1 MCEMPSTA
9 FFVHLACTIGAH
21 SYFCFVLTNWRIM
34 GAGDKRMNAEIITSI
49 ILSTATLLGTILTVW
64 SGSKLTAYRIEQLE
78 KRVSE
83 YNNTKL
89 RMYEAE
95 KKQEVDENRLKVCE
109 HRLSDIE
116 EALRSEK

>member
-1 MCEMPSTA
+1 
-9 FFVHLACTIGAH
+9 
-21 SYFCFVLTNWRIM
+21 
-34 GAGDKRMNAEIITSI
+34 MNAEIVTSI
-49 ILSTATLLGTILTVW
+49 IVSAATLLGTMLTVW
-64 SGSKLTAYRIEQLE
+64 SGSKLTAYRIEQLV
-78 KRVSE
+78 KRVNE

-116 EALRSEK
+116 EVIRREK

>member
-1 MCEMPSTA
+1 
-9 FFVHLACTIGAH
+9 
-21 SYFCFVLTNWRIM
+21 
-34 GAGDKRMNAEIITSI
+34 MNAEIVTSI
-49 ILSTATLLGTILTVW
+49 IVSAATLLGPMLTVW

-78 KRVSE
+78 KRVNE

-116 EALRSEK
+116 EVIRREK

>member
-1 MCEMPSTA
+1 
-9 FFVHLACTIGAH
+9 
-21 SYFCFVLTNWRIM
+21 
-34 GAGDKRMNAEIITSI
+34 MNAEIVTSI
-49 ILSTATLLGTILTVW
+49 IVSAATLLGTMLTVW

-78 KRVSE
+78 KRVNE

-95 KKQEVDENRLKVCE
+95 NKQEVDENRLKVCE

-116 EALRSEK
+116 EVIRREK

>member
-1 MCEMPSTA
+1 MS
-9 FFVHLACTIGAH
+9 
-21 SYFCFVLTNWRIM
+21 
-34 GAGDKRMNAEIITSI
+34 AEIITTI
-49 ILSTATLLGTILTVW
+49 IVSVATLIGTVITVY

-78 KRVSE
+78 KRVNE

-116 EALRSEK
+116 EAMKNEK

>member
-1 MCEMPSTA
+1 M
-9 FFVHLACTIGAH
+9 
-21 SYFCFVLTNWRIM
+21 
-34 GAGDKRMNAEIITSI
+34 DAEIVTSI
-49 ILSTATLLGTILTVW
+49 IVSAATLLGTMLTVW

-78 KRVSE
+78 KRVNE

-89 RMYEAE
+89 RMYDAE

-116 EALRSEK
+116 EVIRREK

>member
-1 MCEMPSTA
+1 
-9 FFVHLACTIGAH
+9 
-21 SYFCFVLTNWRIM
+21 
-34 GAGDKRMNAEIITSI
+34 MNAEIVTSI
-49 ILSTATLLGTILTVW
+49 IVSAATLLGTIITVW

-78 KRVSE
+78 KRVNE

-109 HRLSDIE
+109 HRLSEIE
-116 EALRSEK
+116 EEIRHEK